1 MKNLL
6 PLCALA
12 LLLFAGCANVKVYS
26 DENLTKETGV
36 PMYVTKPYLLVEYN
50 GAKDV
55 ALKTSIIYLPDLAK
69 PRYVKFKPG
78 LGSAKLSMG
87 FSNSV
92 LSSYGM
98 ESDSKI
104 PELIGAIGKIP
115 SDLMTAAGGIIK
127 SNADAYTA
135 THPVAA
141 AVEQGADKE
150 TLQKQE
156 QYIKNELQQF
166 ATKYKLPDADPGK
179 KLIADG
185 LQEKLGKHLAELQ
198 RLQTVTGTDADA
210 KMLEEQVLDIV
221 SEIGKLYYD
230 PGKGKAFKDFNG
242 ELDKFTNGLKMEL
255 LELRKPTPAA
265 VVVAASPTAYFD
277 LYEIGFDQG
286 KYSFTKVLSAPA
298 KP

>member
-1 MKNLL
+1 MKKLI
-6 PLCALA
+6 PLFAA
-12 LLLFAGCANVKVYS
+12 MLLFAGCANVKVYT
-26 DENLTKETGV
+26 DENLTHETGV

-78 LGSAKLSMG
+78 LGSAKLSMA

-92 LSSYGM
+92 LSSYNM

-104 PELIGAIGKIP
+104 PDLIGAIGKIP
-115 SDLMTAAGGIIK
+115 SDLMNAVGGIIK

-135 THPVAA
+135 THPAA
-141 AVEQGADKE
+141 VVEQGADKE

-156 QYIKNELQQF
+156 QFIKNELQQF

-179 KLIADG
+179 KLIATS
-185 LQEKLGKHLAELQ
+185 LQEKLSKHLAELQ

-210 KMLEEQVLDIV
+210 KVLEEQVVDII
-221 SEIGKLYYD
+221 SEMGKLYYD
-230 PGKGKAFKDFNG
+230 PTKGKAFKDFNEG
-242 ELDKFTNGLKMEL
+242 LDNFTNGLKAEL
-255 LELRKPTPAA
+255 MELRKPTPAP
-265 VVVAASPTAYFD
+265 VVVATSPTSYFE

-286 KYSFTKVLSAPA
+286 KYTFTKVLSSSA
-298 KP
+298 KQ